1 MTYEEDTYSKIFNA
15 LKHPVR
21 RKIIGILNEKP
32 STYTELL
39 NRLEV
44 ETGFLNY
51 HLDFLGELVKKDDGR
66 YILSE
71 FGRAAYELT
80 KSVEAPVKKS
90 GMTNPLDWK
99 KSSTYISLILLVILI
114 FSNIYLVY
122 AYQSLSREKTN
133 LINDSLLQSK
143 IFLTKSIN
151 ILNYTINECR
161 IDLINLEELH
171 DEVIKLSEKYKLL
184 MYIDLQHR
192 EQWSQI
198 KESADDFLIFIK
210 DLNNKITAY
219 FILESNMNY
228 VNVELGQK
236 LYLIK
241 IKDDLLEIKRL
252 IFPEEITTI
261 TMEGDIMKIIE
272 ISIILKTD
280 ILSARRA
287 FNLGERGF

>member
-1 MTYEEDTYSKIFNA
+1 M
-15 LKHPVR
+15 
-21 RKIIGILNEKP
+21 
-32 STYTELL
+32 
-39 NRLEV
+39 
-44 ETGFLNY
+44 
-51 HLDFLGELVKKDDGR
+51 
-66 YILSE
+66 
-71 FGRAAYELT
+71 
-80 KSVEAPVKKS
+80 
-90 GMTNPLDWK
+90 
-99 KSSTYISLILLVILI
+99 
-114 FSNIYLVY
+114 
-122 AYQSLSREKTN
+122 
-133 LINDSLLQSK
+133 
-143 IFLTKSIN
+143 
-151 ILNYTINECR
+151 NYTINECR

-252 IFPEEITTI
+252 IFPEESTTI